1 MEAAHRPEVERHGQL
16 WLEIAIAAVLGLTAV
31 ATAFSAYQSGKS
43 ERETIAHYNDGIR
56 DSALSTGVLLEA
68 EQTLANDRA
77 LFLQYVSAAQSNKEL
92 ARYYL
97 TNLMS
102 PQLRAAVIWWSNQDK
117 YSSPFVEAN
126 PKYKNDDDFVLGDS
140 LSDQSNELFAEAK
153 KTHKTSNRYELVT
166 VILAAALFMLGV
178 AGVLRHYGLRLA
190 FFAIGTLFF
199 AGGAIQILR
208 IAVL

>member
-1 MEAAHRPEVERHGQL
+1 MEARHLPEVERHGHF
-16 WLEIAIAAVLGLTAV
+16 WLELGIAVVLGMTAV

-43 ERETIAHYNDGIR
+43 ERETVAHYNEGIR

-77 LFLQYVSAAQSNKEL
+77 LFLQYVSAAQTNKSL
-92 ARYYL
+92 AQYYL
-97 TNLMS
+97 TTLMS
-102 PQLRAAVIWWSNQDK
+102 PQLRAAVVWWADQDK
-117 YSSPFVEAN
+117 YKTPFVDAN
-126 PKYKNDDDFVLGDS
+126 PKYKQTELTLGNT
-140 LSDQSNELFAEAK
+140 LSDQSNALFEDAK

-178 AGVLRHYGLRLA
+178 AGVLRHLGLRLA

-199 AGGAIQILR
+199 LGGTIQILR
-208 IAVL
+208 IAVF

>member
-1 MEAAHRPEVERHGQL
+1 MEANKLPEVERHGHL
-16 WLEIAIAAVLGLTAV
+16 WLEIAIATILGLTAV

-43 ERETIAHYNDGIR
+43 ERETVAHYNEGIR

-68 EQTLANDRA
+68 EQTLSNDRS
-77 LFLQYVSAAQSNKEL
+77 LFLQYVSAAQTNRDL

-97 TNLMS
+97 NSLMS
-102 PQLRAAVIWWSNQDK
+102 PELKAAVVWWAKQDK
-117 YSSPFVEAN
+117 YKTPFVDAN
-126 PKYKNDDDFVLGDS
+126 PKYKPTDFVLGNK

-190 FFAIGTLFF
+190 FFTIGTIFF
-199 AGGAIQILR
+199 VAGAVQILR
-208 IAVL
+208 ISVL